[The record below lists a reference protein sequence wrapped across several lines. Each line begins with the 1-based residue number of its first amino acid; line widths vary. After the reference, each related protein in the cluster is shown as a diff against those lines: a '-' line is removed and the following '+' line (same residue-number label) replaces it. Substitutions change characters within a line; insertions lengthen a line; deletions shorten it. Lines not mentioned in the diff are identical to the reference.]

1 MTNIYWTLTICQA
14 LFWVPCVFSHILLTA
29 ILGGATTIIPFY
41 RWRNSPPP
49 AEIIGGKTK
58 VHPCTAWFQ
67 STEPIL
73 SATCPLSTREQPSYL
88 TVQLSWTGISAP
100 YCVFYMVGFWH
111 LLLISLTIDWCKS
124 YWEEQPHFWSGPIIC
139 SVRSCWETLRHPT
152 LLLFILHR
160 PQTVMFFFFWLITQ
174 SCDYSSFALVPSPG
188 RELAEEGWPLQP
200 APCGSSMMA
209 ALCGVL
215 GLVSNVSSR
224 CCVQDSLYTQFC
236 PSPAFV
242 LRSAVPVISTLWWS
256 ESRWHLPHFPRKRNF
271 LPQVWAEEAILY
283 WNLWGIIINYS
294 MSPHK

>member
-1 MTNIYWTLTICQA
+1 MTNIYWTLTICQT
-14 LFWVPCVFSHILLTA
+14 LFWVLCVFSHILLTA

-49 AEIIGGKTK
+49 AEIIGGKQRFTPALPDSSAQSPSSQPPA
-58 VHPCTAWFQ
+58 HPPHE
-67 STEPIL
+67 SNLNIL
-73 SATCPLSTREQPSYL
+73 LYSYL
-88 TVQLSWTGISAP
+88 GQGISAP

-111 LLLISLTIDWCKS
+111 LLLISLTTDWGKS

-152 LLLFILHR
+152 RWLFILHC

-200 APCGSSMMA
+200 ASCGSSRMA

-215 GLVSNVSSR
+215 GLVSNVSSP
-224 CCVQDSLYTQFC
+224 CCIRDSLYTQFC
-236 PSPAFV
+236 PSRAFV
-242 LRSAVPVISTLWWS
+242 LQSAVPVISTLWWS
-256 ESRWHLPHFPRKRNF
+256 ESRWRLPHFPRKRNF

-294 MSPHK
+294 VSPHK